1 MKKIFYSILI
11 SLSFT
16 MAAGQSPQSIA
27 GMDKTDT
34 VEEKES
40 AEKSIYSIFPNPSSN
55 FIKIRSKGA
64 PPDAV
69 SIHDVAGTKLMEDRD
84 GRALNVYSL
93 PRGIYTVHV
102 RSGNRVEKIRF
113 EKL

>member
-1 MKKIFYSILI
+1 MKKFFYSALI

-16 MAAGQSPQSIA
+16 MAMGQSPQGIA
-27 GMDKTDT
+27 AVDKTDT
-34 VEEKES
+34 IEEKET
-40 AEKSIYSIFPNPSSN
+40 AVKSIYSIFPNPSSN
-55 FIKIRSKGA
+55 FIKIRSTGA
-64 PPDAV
+64 APDAV

-93 PRGIYTVHV
+93 PRGIYSVHV